1 MTAKLHDTIGPS
13 SRRSR
18 GAWVSAVL
26 LAAMGMVFAACH
38 LLDVSNPDIVPPE
51 GLNGTAALPT
61 IRAGAIGDLHIAYTG
76 SGAQG
81 SGGTTEGVILLG
93 GMLADELINT
103 ETFPDRILADARRPQ
118 RESVTLTNVF
128 RNVHRARRAAEV
140 AAGKFRTYSPDTTLD
155 AGLAEMLSLAGYA
168 YAFLAENYCSG
179 VAVSTVNANGSFTY
193 GDPLT
198 SAQVLD
204 TALNRN
210 NSRPCSRL
218 KSVPTVSLPLSPSS
232 PMSRSTVVTESRH
245 GGCILAP
252 AARSMSPRFRCP
264 TFLRR

>member
-1 MTAKLHDTIGPS
+1 MTAKLHDTIGPLP
-13 SRRSR
+13 RRSR
-18 GAWVSAVL
+18 GAWVSAVS

-51 GLNGTAALPT
+51 GLNSTAALPT
-61 IRAGAIGDLHIAYTG
+61 IRAGAIGDLHIAYSG

-155 AGLAEMLSLAGYA
+155 AGLAEMLNLAGYA
-168 YAFLAENYCSG
+168 YVFLAENYCSG
-179 VAVSTVNANGSFTY
+179 VAVSTVNADGSFTY

-198 SAQVLD
+198 TAQVLD
-204 TALNRN
+204 TALNRFQQALTAALALDTVKAFAVGD
-210 NSRPCSRL
+210 SSLL
-218 KSVPTVSLPLSPSS
+218 K
-232 PMSRSTVVTESRH
+232 
-245 GGCILAP
+245 
-252 AARSMSPRFRCP
+252 
-264 TFLRR
+264 